1 MAFGGLSGIDFSRR
15 AKPVEAQDEIRER
28 RGERARPEPGAP
40 ARQAAPEA
48 VPAHR
53 PRHVE
58 RREPRPEI
66 DVPEFG
72 VDDDM
77 EKER

>member
-1 MAFGGLSGIDFSRR
+1 MAFGGLSGIDFSKR
-15 AKPVEAQDEIRER
+15 AKPVEAQDEIQER
-28 RGERARPEPGAP
+28 RAERARPGPGAP
-40 ARQAAPEA
+40 ARQAALEA
-48 VPAHR
+48 APAYR

-72 VDDDM
+72 VDDDV